1 MGTVRRLGGIMS
13 AKTSYEKTV
22 DATIYSG
29 PCLLT
34 SILIITD
41 GTNAATVILYDLTS
55 SSGAGATNKLWE
67 GTIAGATG
75 YGGRN
80 WTAPVRCTTGIYAD
94 VTGTGASY
102 IVEYIPV
109 TA

>member
-1 MGTVRRLGGIMS
+1 MGSVRKLGGIMS
-13 AKTSYEKTV
+13 AKTSYEKTE

-29 PCLLT
+29 PCLLA
-34 SILIITD
+34 SILVITD
-41 GTNAATVILYDLTS
+41 GSNAATVILYDKASVT
-55 SSGAGATNKLWE
+55 GIAATNKLWE

-94 VTGTGASY
+94 VNGTGASY

>member
-1 MGTVRRLGGIMS
+1 MGSVRKFGGIVS
-13 AKTSYEKTV
+13 AKTSYEKTE

-34 SILIITD
+34 SLEVITD

-55 SSGAGATNKLWE
+55 SSGAAATNKLWE
-67 GTIAGATG
+67 STVAGATG

-80 WTAPVRCTTGIYAD
+80 WTAPVRCANGIYAD
-94 VTGTGASY
+94 VNGTGASY